1 MPYLFASLKI
11 AITLAFVG
19 SVLAETIGG
28 NAGLG
33 FLMVTASARFDVAL
47 VFAGL
52 IAVAVMAVG
61 LFAICALI
69 ERRMVRWAFRGEL
82 LM

>member
-1 MPYLFASLKI
+1 V
-11 AITLAFVG
+11 AITLSFVG
-19 SVLAETIGG
+19 SVLAETIAG

-52 IAVAVMAVG
+52 VAVAVMAVG
-61 LFAICALI
+61 MFAICVLV
-69 ERRMVRWAFRGEL
+69 EKRMTGWAFRGEL
-82 LM
+82 VM